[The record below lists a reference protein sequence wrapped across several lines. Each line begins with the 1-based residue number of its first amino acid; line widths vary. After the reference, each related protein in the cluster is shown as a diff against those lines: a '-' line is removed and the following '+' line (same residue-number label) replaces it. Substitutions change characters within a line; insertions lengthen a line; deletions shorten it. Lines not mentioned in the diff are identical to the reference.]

1 MLNRAVFGLE
11 EGAGVGENLAVG
23 GMIGA
28 FNTKNGF
35 GHFGVMILEVLDQF
49 GFG

>member
-23 GMIGA
+23 GMIRA
-28 FNTKNGF
+28 FNAENGF
-35 GHFGVMILEVLDQF
+35 GYFRVMILEMLDQF

>member
-23 GMIGA
+23 GVICA
-28 FNTKNGF
+28 FNAENGF
-35 GHFGVMILEVLDQF
+35 GHFRIMNLEMID
-49 GFG
+49 